1 MMRCRRAGSSF
12 IEAIIG
18 MAILGIAL
26 LGLAQLFL
34 VSIASNTRGAGIGQA
49 TFLAQ
54 QAVDYVRTLTND
66 EIATFPSTTRGESAD
81 ETLDMNQDG
90 TPDFRRVTRIQGT
103 GYSWAVQVL
112 IFPASQLTPTA
123 EALADDPAGHKA
135 LAVMNTVI
143 GR

>member
-1 MMRCRRAGSSF
+1 MRRTRAGSSF

-34 VSIASNTRGAGIGQA
+34 VSIASNTRGGGIGQA

-54 QAVDYVRTLTND
+54 QTIDYVRALTQD
-66 EIATFPSTTRGESAD
+66 EIATFPSAARGESAD

-90 TPDFRRVTRIQGT
+90 TPDFRRLTRIQGS
-103 GYSWAVQVL
+103 GYSWTIRVL
-112 IFPASQLTPTA
+112 VFPASRLTTA
-123 EALADDPAGHKA
+123 AETLAADPAGHKA

>member
-1 MMRCRRAGSSF
+1 MRRQRAGSSF

-34 VSIASNTRGAGIGQA
+34 ISIANNTRGGGIGQA

-54 QAVDYVRTLTND
+54 QTIDYVRTLTNA
-66 EIATFPSTTRGESAD
+66 EIATFPSTARGESAD
-81 ETLDMNQDG
+81 ETIDMNQDG
-90 TPDFRRVTRIQGT
+90 TPDFRRLTRIQGT

-112 IFPASQLTPTA
+112 VFPAGQLTPTA
-123 EALADDPAGHKA
+123 ETLADDPAGHKV

>member
-1 MMRCRRAGSSF
+1 MRRARAGSSF

-18 MAILGIAL
+18 MAVMGIAL

-34 VSIASNTRGAGIGQA
+34 VSISNNTRGGGIGQA

-54 QAVDYVRTLTND
+54 QAIDYVRTLTNN
-66 EIATFPSTTRGESAD
+66 EISTFPSTARGESSD
-81 ETLDMNQDG
+81 ETIDMNQDG
-90 TPDFRRVTRIQGT
+90 TPDFRRLTKVQGS

-112 IFPASQLTPTA
+112 VFPPIQLAASA
-123 EALADDPAGHKA
+123 EALSEDPSGHGV
-135 LAVMNTVI
+135 LSVMNTVI